1 MMDRIDI
8 LGASIDTLSM
18 IFEILA
24 HQPHIPQVRIVQNT
38 SHALD
43 GDFLHPKVPYT
54 SVHIENIEN
63 KLLNKVILGVYQVKT
78 KYAVWNSF
86 LEQFPNLDEYLC
98 NILHPQNA
106 IAETVSLDK
115 GIQINPFVVIA
126 PYAKIGKCVS
136 INRQVSI
143 GHHTSIGDFST
154 INPGVNI
161 AGHCQIAEGVTV
173 GMGTNILEGVKIGK
187 NSVIGAGSLVLKDI
201 PENVLALGS
210 PAKIIKEL

>member
-1 MMDRIDI
+1 MDKIDV

-24 HQPHIPQVRIVQNT
+24 HQTHIPQVRIVQNT

-43 GDFLHPKVPYT
+43 GDFIHPKVSYT
-54 SVHIENIEN
+54 SIHVENIEN
-63 KLLNKVILGVYQVKT
+63 KLSNKVILGVYQVKT

-86 LEQFPNLDEYLC
+86 TELFPEIEQFLC
-98 NILHPQNA
+98 NVLHPQHV

-126 PYAKIGKCVS
+126 PYAKIGKYVS

-161 AGHCQIAEGVTV
+161 AGHCEIAEGVTI
-173 GMGTNILEGVKIGK
+173 GMGANILEGVKIGK
-187 NSVIGAGSLVLKDI
+187 NSIVGAGSLVLKDI